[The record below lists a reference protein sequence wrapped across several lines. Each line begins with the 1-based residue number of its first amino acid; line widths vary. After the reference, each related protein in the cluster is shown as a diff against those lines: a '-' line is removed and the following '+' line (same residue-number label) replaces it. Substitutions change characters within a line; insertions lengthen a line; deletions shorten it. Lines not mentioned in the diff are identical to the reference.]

1 MQELETISLQ
11 DFVGETLERH
21 PCRERL
27 FIGIGE
33 MIIQVKSNSAALMTE
48 LRRYYQEFLCWESH
62 EDILIHAIEAP
73 GVSFPLD
80 LKAKQPDPGKSRIKE
95 EFADLADGRIVKK
108 RLTGLWFLFN
118 GWDNLAIGP
127 CLANPNQIVNFINN
141 RFIERMLRGGGLLA
155 HAAGVCLGE
164 NGLAI
169 AGFSGSGK
177 SSLALHLLGRGAS
190 FVSNDRLMLAR
201 RWNRLRMFGI
211 PKHPRVNPGT
221 LLSIPQLQGVIDPQ
235 ERQGYADLNPD
246 ELWTLERKYDVLID
260 EIFGRKRFQLS
271 AVMQGLL
278 LLNWRR
284 GGGDFSIRPTDIDR
298 RQDLLAA
305 FIKPPGLFFLPEELR
320 TTPDFSPERYVE
332 GLAGCQVFEAV
343 GDVDFEGAAAF
354 CMAFLDRRGPC

>member
-1 MQELETISLQ
+1 MQDPEIKKFIE
-11 DFVGETLERH
+11 GTLERH
-21 PCRERL
+21 SCRERL

-33 MIIQVKSNSAALMTE
+33 LIIQVKSNSEALTEE

-62 EDILIHAIEAP
+62 EDILIHAIETP
-73 GVSFPLD
+73 GVSFPID
-80 LKAKQPDPGKSRIKE
+80 LKAKEPDPGKSRIKE

-118 GWDNLAIGP
+118 GWDNLAVGP

-141 RFIERMLRGGGLLA
+141 RFIEKMLRGGGLLA
-155 HAAGVCLGE
+155 HAAGVCSG
-164 NGLAI
+164 NRGLAI
-169 AGFSGSGK
+169 AGFSGRGK
-177 SSLALHLLGRGAS
+177 SSLALHLLGRGTS

-201 RWNRLRMFGI
+201 RWNRLHMFGI

-221 LLSIPQLQGVIDPQ
+221 ILSIPQLRGVIKPQ
-235 ERQGYADLNPD
+235 EREAYIRLNPD

-260 EIFGRKRFQLS
+260 EIFGSKRFQLS
-271 AVMQGLL
+271 AIMEGLL

-284 GGGDFSIRPTDIDR
+284 DGGDFAIRPADIDR
-298 RQDLLAA
+298 RRDLLTA

-320 TTPDFSPERYVE
+320 TPLDFSPERYIE

-343 GDVDFEGAAAF
+343 GGIDFEGATAF
-354 CMAFLDRRGPC
+354 CMAFLERRDPC